1 MRKKWFR
8 QLLRRRIFVILLLV
22 LQGLVLYALIRDT
35 SQLEKW
41 ISTALSIISL
51 LVALRVISSRDK
63 PSY

>member
-51 LVALRVISSRDK
+51 LVALQR
-63 PSY
+63 